1 MFVSTTAENLVSL
14 SALFTKLHSD
24 FHSLYILEFH
34 GKAVNCYNIKL
45 SMSVLFCK
53 KTNILSGRFY
63 EKSLLVGFLK
73 LQQKCLALAAS
84 FVKGH

>member
-53 KTNILSGRFY
+53 KTNILPGRFY
-63 EKSLLVGFLK
+63 EQSLLVS
-73 LQQKCLALAAS
+73 S
-84 FVKGH
+84 FMR

>member
-24 FHSLYILEFH
+24 FHLLYILEFH

-45 SMSVLFCK
+45 SMSESK
-53 KTNILSGRFY
+53 KTNILPGRFY
-63 EKSLLVGFLK
+63 EQSLLVG
-73 LQQKCLALAAS
+73 S
-84 FVKGH
+84 FMR

>member
-14 SALFTKLHSD
+14 SALFTKVHSD
-24 FHSLYILEFH
+24 FHSLYILEVH

-53 KTNILSGRFY
+53 KTNILPGRFY
-63 EKSLLVGFLK
+63 EQSLLVGFFHEV
-73 LQQKCLALAAS
+73 S
-84 FVKGH
+84 MP

>member
-53 KTNILSGRFY
+53 KTIIFY
-63 EKSLLVGFLK
+63 QGGFTNK
-73 LQQKCLALAAS
+73 ACLWVPS
-84 FVKGH
+84 

>member
-53 KTNILSGRFY
+53 KTNIRTRAVY
-63 EKSLLVGFLK
+63 EQSLLVGTFMR
-73 LQQKCLALAAS
+73 
-84 FVKGH
+84 

>member
-24 FHSLYILEFH
+24 FHSLYILQFH
-34 GKAVNCYNIKL
+34 GKAVVTIYIKL

-53 KTNILSGRFY
+53 KTNILPERFY
-63 EKSLLVGFLK
+63 EQSLLVG
-73 LQQKCLALAAS
+73 S
-84 FVKGH
+84 FMR

>member
-14 SALFTKLHSD
+14 SALFTQLHSD

-53 KTNILSGRFY
+53 KTNIPPGRFY
-63 EKSLLVGFLK
+63 GGHSGINDNDSIK
-73 LQQKCLALAAS
+73 LYS
-84 FVKGH
+84 